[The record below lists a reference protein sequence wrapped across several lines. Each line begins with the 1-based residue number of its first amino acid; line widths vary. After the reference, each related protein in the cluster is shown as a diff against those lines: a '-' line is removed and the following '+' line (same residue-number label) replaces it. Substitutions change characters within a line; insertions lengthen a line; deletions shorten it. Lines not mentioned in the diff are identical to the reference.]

1 MAVFAHGSGGLGYK
15 RNCRVG
21 DRLRKI
27 FSEKLWGSHSVVLIR
42 EMDARA
48 AQSEGGLGVF
58 VRGVTNE
65 DDGRMTTLALDLF
78 LEMRAVCPGM
88 LVLAGVCTLAA
99 LMGAGMFLTIACIK
113 ESY

>member
-1 MAVFAHGSGGLGYK
+1 MFAHGSGGLGYK

-99 LMGAGMFLTIACIK
+99 LMGAGMFLIIACIK

>member
-1 MAVFAHGSGGLGYK
+1 MFADGLGGLGCK
-15 RNCRVG
+15 RDCRVG

-27 FSEKLWGSHSVVLIR
+27 FSEKLWGSHFVPSIR

-48 AQSEGGLGVF
+48 ALSERGGLGVF
-58 VRGVTNE
+58 VRGVTNKI
-65 DDGRMTTLALDLF
+65 DRLMTTLALDLF

-88 LVLAGVCTLAA
+88 LALAGVCTWAA
-99 LMGAGMFLTIACIK
+99 LIGAGMLLIIACIK

>member
-1 MAVFAHGSGGLGYK
+1 MENRRG
-15 RNCRVG
+15 
-21 DRLRKI
+21 KI

-48 AQSEGGLGVF
+48 ALSEGGLGVF
-58 VRGVTNE
+58 VRGVTNKN
-65 DDGRMTTLALDLF
+65 DGRMTTLALDLF

-88 LVLAGVCTLAA
+88 LALAGVCTWSA
-99 LMGAGMFLTIACIK
+99 LMGAGMLFIMVFIK

>member
-1 MAVFAHGSGGLGYK
+1 MEG
-15 RNCRVG
+15 G

-27 FSEKLWGSHSVVLIR
+27 FSEKLWGSHFVALIR

-48 AQSEGGLGVF
+48 ALSEGGLGVF
-58 VRGVTNE
+58 VRGVTNKI
-65 DDGRMTTLALDLF
+65 DRRMTTLALDLF

-88 LVLAGVCTLAA
+88 LALAGVCTWAA
-99 LMGAGMFLTIACIK
+99 LIGAGMLLIIACIK